1 MNFLCFFKLLA
12 SRHTTFG
19 HLGQLEDFPGGG
31 VVKNMPADS
40 GDTVDTG
47 LVPGLRSSSGK
58 GMATHSSILAWKI
71 PWTEEH
77 GGLQSIGLQRVR
89 HN

>member
-40 GDTVDTG
+40 GDTG
-47 LVPGLRSSSGK
+47 LIPRSGRSPRGGYGK
-58 GMATHSSILAWKI
+58 PL
-71 PWTEEH
+71 
-77 GGLQSIGLQRVR
+77 
-89 HN
+89 